1 MTALLEVKDLSRS
14 FDGLKAVSELNF
26 TVSSGDIFG
35 IIGPNGAGK
44 TTAVNLVSGVIKPTS
59 GAVQLRR
66 QGRDRQEPARA
77 GCDRARAHVPGDDRV
92 RHADGRGELPARRL
106 SHALSGFLE
115 RVLRCRPHRRD
126 GERLREAHRRGARLA
141 RPARVRD
148 TVAGDLP
155 YGAQKTLG
163 MAISLMTAPKL
174 LMLDEPVAGLS
185 AAEADNVRDT
195 IKKVRDR
202 GISVVVIDHNMRF
215 MAGLCDRILVM
226 HHGQE
231 LGARRAAGRAAR
243 SEGDRGLSGA
253 QLCQGLSCATSR
265 CATEPSSAPTT
276 SR

>member
-1 MTALLEVKDLSRS
+1 MTSLLEVRDLSRT
-14 FDGLKAVSELNF
+14 FDGLKAVSGLNF
-26 TVSSGDIFG
+26 NVTAGDIFG

-59 GAVQLRR
+59 GTVRFDGKDVTAKTPHELTAL
-66 QGRDRQEPARA
+66 GLARTFQA
-77 GCDRARAHVPGDDRV
+77 TTVFGTRTVEENC
-92 RHADGRGELPARRL
+92 
-106 SHALSGFLE
+106 
-115 RVLRCRPHRRD
+115 
-126 GERLREAHRRGARLA
+126 RRGSYLTRYPGFFSAFFGAGKTAEMTKDSEKRISEVLDWLDLS
-141 RPARVRD
+141 RVRD
-148 TVAGDLP
+148 IVAGDLP

-185 AAEADNVRDT
+185 AAEADMVRDT

-231 LGARRAAGRAAR
+231 LAHGSPQDVLRDPKVIEAYLGRNYAKA
-243 SEGDRGLSGA
+243 
-253 QLCQGLSCATSR
+253 
-265 CATEPSSAPTT
+265 
-276 SR
+276 

>member
-1 MTALLEVKDLSRS
+1 MTSLLEVRDLSRT
-14 FDGLKAVSELNF
+14 FDGLKAVSGLNF
-26 TVSSGDIFG
+26 NVTAGDIFG

-59 GAVQLRR
+59 GTVRFDGKEVTAKTPHELTAL
-66 QGRDRQEPARA
+66 GLARTFQA
-77 GCDRARAHVPGDDRV
+77 TTVFGTRTVEENC
-92 RHADGRGELPARRL
+92 
-106 SHALSGFLE
+106 
-115 RVLRCRPHRRD
+115 
-126 GERLREAHRRGARLA
+126 RRGSYLTRYPGFFSAFFGVGKTAEMAKDSEKRISEVLDWLDLS
-141 RPARVRD
+141 RVRD
-148 TVAGDLP
+148 IVAGDLP

-185 AAEADNVRDT
+185 AAEADMVRDT

-231 LGARRAAGRAAR
+231 LAHGSPQDVLRDPKVIEAYLGRNYAKA
-243 SEGDRGLSGA
+243 
-253 QLCQGLSCATSR
+253 
-265 CATEPSSAPTT
+265 
-276 SR
+276 

>member
-1 MTALLEVKDLSRS
+1 MTSLLEVRDLSRS
-14 FDGLKAVSELNF
+14 FDGLKAVSDLSF
-26 TVSSGDIFG
+26 TVSPGDIFG

-59 GAVQLRR
+59 GAVRFDGKDVTGKAPHQLTAL
-66 QGRDRQEPARA
+66 GLARTFQA
-77 GCDRARAHVPGDDRV
+77 TTVFSTRSVAENC
-92 RHADGRGELPARRL
+92 
-106 SHALSGFLE
+106 
-115 RVLRCRPHRRD
+115 
-126 GERLREAHRRGARLA
+126 RRGSYLTRYPGFISAFFGTGRTAAMARDSETRIDEVLDWLDL
-141 RPARVRD
+141 ARVRD

-163 MAISLMTAPKL
+163 MAISLMSAPKL

-215 MAGLCDRILVM
+215 MAGLCDRILVL

-231 LGARRAAGRAAR
+231 LAHGSPQQVLRDPKVIEAYLGRNYAKA
-243 SEGDRGLSGA
+243 
-253 QLCQGLSCATSR
+253 
-265 CATEPSSAPTT
+265 
-276 SR
+276 

>member
-1 MTALLEVKDLSRS
+1 MTSLLEVRDLSRT
-14 FDGLKAVSELNF
+14 FDGLKAVSGLNF
-26 TVSSGDIFG
+26 NVTAGDIFG

-59 GAVQLRR
+59 GTVGFDGKDVTAKTPHELTAL
-66 QGRDRQEPARA
+66 GLARTFQA
-77 GCDRARAHVPGDDRV
+77 TTVFGTRTVEENC
-92 RHADGRGELPARRL
+92 
-106 SHALSGFLE
+106 
-115 RVLRCRPHRRD
+115 
-126 GERLREAHRRGARLA
+126 RRGSYLTRYPGFFSAFFGVGKTAEMTKDSEKRISEVLDWLDL
-141 RPARVRD
+141 ARVRD
-148 TVAGDLP
+148 IVAGDLP

-185 AAEADNVRDT
+185 AAEADMVRDT

-231 LGARRAAGRAAR
+231 LAHGSPQDVLRDPKVIEAYLGRNYAKA
-243 SEGDRGLSGA
+243 
-253 QLCQGLSCATSR
+253 
-265 CATEPSSAPTT
+265 
-276 SR
+276 